1 MFAMLLYIAI
11 SFIAVKHF
19 RRPVLLLI
27 LEEKKK
33 MSKTLLLNYDKTK
46 EDTLDKVSKALSEK
60 EKEELASNYSN
71 CVIEGCL
78 SHGMNRMVIR
88 DLANYLPSYVCNKH
102 RDDLVKRYY
111 EKNIY
116 EERRVFYEYPEIHSQ
131 D

>member
-19 RRPVLLLI
+19 RRPVLLI

-33 MSKTLLLNYDKTK
+33 MSKTLLLNYDKTE
-46 EDTLDKVSKALSEK
+46 EDTLDKVSKVLSEK

-78 SHGMNRMVIR
+78 NHGMNRMVIP
-88 DLANYLPSYVCNKH
+88 DLANYLPSYVCSKH

>member
-1 MFAMLLYIAI
+1 MLLYIAI
-11 SFIAVKHF
+11 SFIAVMHF
-19 RRPVLLLI
+19 RMPVLLYTRR
-27 LEEKKK
+27 EEEKK
-33 MSKTLLLNYDKTK
+33 MSKTLLLNYDKTE
-46 EDTLDKVSKALSEK
+46 EDNLDKVSKVLSEK
-60 EKEELASNYSN
+60 EKEELTSNYSN

-78 SHGMNRMVIR
+78 NHGMDRMVIL

-102 RDDLVKRYY
+102 RDDLLKRYY